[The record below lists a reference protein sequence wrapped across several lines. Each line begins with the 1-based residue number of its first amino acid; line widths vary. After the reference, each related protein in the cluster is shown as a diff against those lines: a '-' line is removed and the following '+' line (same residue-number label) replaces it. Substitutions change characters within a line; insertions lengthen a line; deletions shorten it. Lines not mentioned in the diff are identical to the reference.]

1 MGRTDDL
8 HMLIRSMTP
17 AEKRTFVLHARR
29 HLKEPHYLTLFET
42 LGRQKHYDEDAVRRA
57 FKGTVSARH
66 LAVIR
71 HTLLNEVIECL
82 QRLPSSASLEA
93 TMRGEVDA
101 ISFLIGRG
109 CTGVAERRLRKVLQQ
124 AHRLELPGIVLEL
137 CGLRRRLPD
146 LSPRTLERTL
156 TEERRAIHML
166 RDTYDAFSVL
176 ARSVTW
182 ITGWYADRTIPAD
195 DVAWIE
201 LDTHAD
207 DIDDASRS
215 SVRTRIC
222 WLRIRLRHAIILNDT
237 ERQCH
242 IIRAVVDS
250 LQHAAHLHG
259 MTVLDWTDAIV
270 ECSDTAFRLGD
281 GEALRGLGA
290 MATTIEAASTSV
302 DMKQRAHVA
311 AIDAECARAILAGI
325 NAHAVV
331 DTALREHSGA
341 RRALPTA
348 ARAAWNVRLATACL
362 MTLRYKDALDLVN
375 DVLSDQAGRTA
386 HPYWHGQTLMVNT
399 ITHLALDNRDY
410 VPYCIRSAVRRTER
424 GAALSGA
431 DVSLLRTMGRLV
443 RETGRSL
450 PSIIDDIC
458 RQWLES
464 STDGMH
470 MVIRRLLKEWSTTN
484 MIPNG
489 SSSTHSRQ
497 AVA

>member
-8 HMLIRSMTP
+8 YMLIRSLTP
-17 AEKRTFVLHARR
+17 AEKRAFALHARR

-42 LGRQKHYDEDAVRRA
+42 LGRQKQYDEDAVRRV

-71 HTLLNEVIECL
+71 HTLLNEVIGCL
-82 QRLPSSASLEA
+82 QRFPSSASPEA
-93 TMRGEVDA
+93 TMRSDIDA
-101 ISFLIGRG
+101 IAFLLGRG
-109 CTGVAERRLRKVLQQ
+109 CTGVAERRLRKALQQ
-124 AHRLELPGIVLEL
+124 AQRLELPGIVLEL
-137 CGLRRRLPD
+137 CGLQRRLPD
-146 LSPRTLERTL
+146 VPSRTLERTL

-166 RDTYDAFSVL
+166 RDTYDALSVL
-176 ARSVTW
+176 ARSATW
-182 ITGWYADRTIPAD
+182 VAEWYARRTIPSED
-195 DVAWIE
+195 CAWIE
-201 LDTHAD
+201 LETRTDDDTV
-207 DIDDASRS
+207 RS

-222 WLRIRLRHAIILNDT
+222 RLRIGLRHAIIRNDT
-237 ERQCH
+237 ERQRH
-242 IIRAVVDS
+242 AIRDVAGS
-250 LQHAAHLHG
+250 LQHAPHLHG
-259 MTVLDWTDAIV
+259 TAVLDWTDAIV
-270 ECSDTAFRLGD
+270 ECNDTAFRLGD
-281 GEALRGLGA
+281 GEALRMLA
-290 MATTIEAASTSV
+290 ALARTIEAAAMSV
-302 DMKQRAHVA
+302 DMKQRARVA
-311 AIDAECARAILAGI
+311 AIDAECALAILAGI

-331 DTALREHSGA
+331 DTALREHSDA

-443 RETGRSL
+443 RGTGRSL

-470 MVIRRLLKEWSTTN
+470 VVIRRLLKEWSTTN

-489 SSSTHSRQ
+489 SSSTHSHQ

>member
-8 HMLIRSMTP
+8 HMLIRSLTP
-17 AEKRTFVLHARR
+17 AEKRAFALHARR

-42 LGRQKHYDEDAVRRA
+42 LGRQKQYDEDAVRRA

-82 QRLPSSASLEA
+82 QRLPASASPEA
-93 TMRGEVDA
+93 TMRGEIDA
-101 ISFLIGRG
+101 ISFLLGRG
-109 CTGVAERRLRKVLQQ
+109 CTGAAERRLRKVLQQ
-124 AHRLELPGIVLEL
+124 ARRLELPGIILEL
-137 CGLRRRLPD
+137 CGLQRRLPD
-146 LSPRTLERTL
+146 VPPRTLERTL

-166 RDTYDAFSVL
+166 RDTYDAISVL
-176 ARSVTW
+176 ARSATW
-182 ITGWYADRTIPAD
+182 VAEWYAARMIPSDDPAWLELDVLAD
-195 DVAWIE
+195 DETA
-201 LDTHAD
+201 
-207 DIDDASRS
+207 RS

-222 WLRIRLRHAIILNDT
+222 WLRIRLRHAIIMNDT
-237 ERQCH
+237 ERQRH
-242 IIRAVVDS
+242 SIRAVIDS

-259 MTVLDWTDAIV
+259 TTVLDWTDAIV

-281 GEALRGLGA
+281 GEALRKLGA
-290 MATTIEAASTSV
+290 TATAIEAAATSI
-302 DMKQRAHVA
+302 DMKQRARIA
-311 AIDAECARAILAGI
+311 AVDAECAQAILAGI

-331 DTALREHSGA
+331 DTALREHSDA
-341 RRALPTA
+341 RRSLPTA

-375 DVLSDQAGRTA
+375 DVLRDQAGRTA

-443 RETGRSL
+443 RGTGRSL

-470 MVIRRLLKEWSTTN
+470 VVIRRLLKEWSTTN

-489 SSSTHSRQ
+489 SSSTHSHQ
-497 AVA
+497 AVV

>member
-8 HMLIRSMTP
+8 HMLIRSLTP
-17 AEKRTFVLHARR
+17 AEKRAFALHARR

-42 LGRQKHYDEDAVRRA
+42 LGRQKQYDEDTIRRA

-71 HTLLNEVIECL
+71 HTLLNEVVECL
-82 QRLPSSASLEA
+82 QRLPSSASPEA
-93 TMRGEVDA
+93 TVRGEIDA
-101 ISFLIGRG
+101 IAFLLGRG
-109 CTGVAERRLRKVLQQ
+109 CTGAAERRLRKALQQ
-124 AHRLELPGIVLEL
+124 ARRLELPGIILEL
-137 CGLRRRLPD
+137 CGLQRRLPD
-146 LSPRTLERTL
+146 IPPRTLERIL

-176 ARSVTW
+176 SRSAAWVAE
-182 ITGWYADRTIPAD
+182 WYTRRAIPSD
-195 DVAWIE
+195 DSAWIE
-201 LDTHAD
+201 LETHAD
-207 DIDDASRS
+207 DDTVHS
-215 SVRTRIC
+215 SARTDIC
-222 WLRIRLRHAIILNDT
+222 WLRIGLRHATIRNDT
-237 ERQCH
+237 ERQRSA
-242 IIRAVVDS
+242 IRAVADS
-250 LQHAAHLHG
+250 LQHATHLHG
-259 MTVLDWTDAIV
+259 TTVLDWTDAIV

-281 GEALRGLGA
+281 GEALRRLA
-290 MATTIEAASTSV
+290 ALAKTIEAAAMSI
-302 DMKQRAHVA
+302 DMKQRARVA
-311 AIDAECARAILAGI
+311 AIDAECALAILAGI

-331 DTALREHSGA
+331 DTALREHPDA
-341 RRALPTA
+341 RRSLPTA

-443 RETGRSL
+443 RGTGRSL

-470 MVIRRLLKEWSTTN
+470 VVIRRLLKEWSTTN

-489 SSSTHSRQ
+489 SSSTHSHQ